1 MTDERELLQRLR
13 KIEALFAAPGSEGE
27 RIAAEAAI
35 SRIKERLAALQREAP
50 PIEMQFSLPDRWQRQ
65 LFLALC
71 RRYGLNPYRLPRQRY
86 STVMLKAPERFIRDV
101 LWPEFKELGDVLTAW
116 LAEATD
122 RIIREAVHGDTS
134 EAPERAAIA

>member
-1 MTDERELLQRLR
+1 VSDDRALLERLR

-27 RIAAEAAI
+27 RLAAEAAI
-35 SRIKERLAALQREAP
+35 ARMKQRLETLRREAP

-65 LFLALC
+65 LFLALS
-71 RRYGLNPYRLPRQRY
+71 RRYGLSPYRLPRQRY
-86 STVMLKAPERFIRDV
+86 STVMLKAPEPFVRDV
-101 LWPEFKELGDVLTAW
+101 LWPEFKELSAVLTEW